1 MERGWKGS
9 SRQGARSPIS
19 SKPIRRF
26 GTPLKEEN
34 WHWTGVLRLTP
45 TSKHSDPPALT
56 ASQWCFRPH
65 AALKKRPAAS
75 SSRAKPAVHVV
86 NLLGPQIQTSQL
98 TLEKIN
104 TLLLLRTPKSDYIR
118 RRYEPHSAKSTRP
131 KCTATK
137 DQSSC
142 TPTFIQRALAIV
154 RPKTTESRT
163 PTRALQRHR
172 SEEQLCSSA
181 LPFQNASIR
190 DGCNKVPDL
199 IKSSL

>member
-34 WHWTGVLRLTP
+34 WHRTGVLRLTP
-45 TSKHSDPPALT
+45 TTKLPDPQALT

-65 AALKKRPAAS
+65 AALKKRPSAS
-75 SSRAKPAVHVV
+75 PSRTKPTVHVV

-118 RRYEPHSAKSTRP
+118 RRYGTKSTRS
-131 KCTATK
+131 KCTTTK

-142 TPTFIQRALAIV
+142 TPTFIQRALAVV

-172 SEEQLCSSA
+172 SEEQLCFSA
-181 LPFQNASIR
+181 VPFQNASIR
-190 DGCNKVPDL
+190 DGCNKDL
-199 IKSSL
+199 VKSDL